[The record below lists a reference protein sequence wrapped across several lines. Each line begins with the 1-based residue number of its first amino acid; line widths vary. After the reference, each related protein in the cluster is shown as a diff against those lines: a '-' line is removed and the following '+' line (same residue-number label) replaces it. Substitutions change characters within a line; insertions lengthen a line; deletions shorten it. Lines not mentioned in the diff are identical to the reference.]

1 MVVIANE
8 EETSITWWT
17 KGMCIFCAG
26 PTQDTAF
33 SNRRSDAEVLAAEHC
48 PNLALRV
55 PATIISG
62 FLGAGKT
69 TLVNWLLQ
77 GSHGRRICVLQN
89 EFGSVSVDD
98 ALIVRSQRFADV
110 AVLTLSTGCVCCKVR
125 GDLVEGLQTLARCAL
140 TESAGSESGGHFDAI
155 IVETS
160 GLAEVR
166 PVAQT
171 FFADKFVQRNFRLDA
186 VLTVVDAQTAP
197 AAIQL
202 AQAASDERLE
212 TEAMVLKGGD
222 SSDSDAA
229 SSASDDGIACVPD
242 DSDDVLRL
250 QAAQLLCEQICLA
263 DVILLNKVDLVSEEA
278 CRDATALLASV
289 NTLARII
296 PTRRARADLGSIVD
310 LRAFSLERALAVDD
324 SFLRDGQ
331 ADGHIDARNGLASR
345 ASKPGSAA
353 FAFARQQRS
362 RSTQSPGGADAADAY
377 AYAGGRGEGSQTPRQ
392 THHQT
397 QLSSQFTSVGKTHL
411 HSQFTSV
418 GLESTRD
425 LDELSFNDWLESAL
439 RVHASRLIRAKGVLF
454 FAGSDEPTAVQCVGA
469 HVECERIPLNSIDPA
484 VAKRRR
490 SRFVLIGRTSGIE
503 QELKKGFAAV

>member
-17 KGMCIFCAG
+17 RDVHLLCG
-26 PTQDTAF
+26 PHTRYGL

-55 PATIISG
+55 PATIISA
-62 FLGAGKT
+62 FLVRKT

-212 TEAMVLKGGD
+212 TAAMVLKGGD

-263 DVILLNKVDLVSEEA
+263 DVILLNKVDLVIEEA

-310 LRAFSLERALAVDD
+310 LRAFPERALAVDD

-362 RSTQSPGGADAADAY
+362 RSTQSPGGAEADAY
-377 AYAGGRGEGSQTPRQ
+377 AYAGGRGEGSRTPRQ

-490 SRFVLIGRTSGIE
+490 SRFVLIGRISGIE